1 MWINRVKSSGRYWSF
16 GGFFLYFM
24 ERAGMVR
31 GRFLRIKELVLVY
44 EYIQEIFA
52 SISNRI
58 FRKPFFSH
66 RMPVK
71 ICRDSSCKGTRDGIN
86 RGSIGID

>member
-1 MWINRVKSSGRYWSF
+1 MDKQGEILREILVFRGIFSVFYGKSRDGKR
-16 GGFFLYFM
+16 
-24 ERAGMVR
+24 
-31 GRFLRIKELVLVY
+31 RFLRIKELVLVY

-71 ICRDSSCKGTRDGIN
+71 IYRDSSCKGTRDGIN
-86 RGSIGID
+86 RGNIGID

>member
-31 GRFLRIKELVLVY
+31 GWFLRIKELVLVY
-44 EYIQEIFA
+44 EYIRTGDKVGKVNIQTYRQNSPGDVSKLF
-52 SISNRI
+52 
-58 FRKPFFSH
+58 
-66 RMPVK
+66 
-71 ICRDSSCKGTRDGIN
+71 TLLT
-86 RGSIGID
+86 

>member
-58 FRKPFFSH
+58 FRKPLLSH
-66 RMPVK
+66 RMSVK
-71 ICRDSSCKGTRDGIN
+71 ISRDSSCKGTRDGIN
-86 RGSIGID
+86 RRNIGID